1 MEICIY
7 KSVPQCYT
15 GLSVQC
21 SVFSVQCSV
30 FSVQCSVFGV
40 QRESAAESVRRRPW
54 RNLGRTVR
62 KGGAMQSRYVQ
73 IAERIRG
80 EIASG
85 QYSSG
90 ARIPAENELARMLD
104 VSRPTVRQALDLLAR
119 EGLLVR
125 VKGSGTFV
133 SQSKLV
139 HESTSFVTGYRE
151 ESRRKNRIL
160 RTKVVCLRTQEAGE
174 KVGDAL
180 KLAPEEPVTKLVR
193 IRHLENMY
201 ANAPVV
207 YTTLYV
213 PVKLFPD
220 MARTDFTET
229 SFYEAL
235 DSRGLSVAHASRRLE
250 VVMPPEE
257 VAAGLEITAF
267 EPVAFIVS
275 RGYTGSGQAVE
286 YTESYYP
293 ASRSSFRIEIDR

>member
-1 MEICIY
+1 
-7 KSVPQCYT
+7 
-15 GLSVQC
+15 
-21 SVFSVQCSV
+21 
-30 FSVQCSVFGV
+30 
-40 QRESAAESVRRRPW
+40 
-54 RNLGRTVR
+54 
-62 KGGAMQSRYVQ
+62 MQSRYVQ

-85 QYSSG
+85 QYASG

-180 KLAPEEPVTKLVR
+180 KLAPEELPDYGSLKSRPVTKLVR

>member
-1 MEICIY
+1 MHSYVKVYQYILEKIQNGEFLEGALIP
-7 KSVPQCYT
+7 KEVD
-15 GLSVQC
+15 LSEQ
-21 SVFSVQCSV
+21 FH
-30 FSVQCSVFGV
+30 
-40 QRESAAESVRRRPW
+40 
-54 RNLGRTVR
+54 
-62 KGGAMQSRYVQ
+62 
-73 IAERIRG
+73 
-80 EIASG
+80 
-85 QYSSG
+85 
-90 ARIPAENELARMLD
+90 

-160 RTKVVCLRTQEAGE
+160 RTKVVCLRIQEAGE

-201 ANAPVV
+201 ANAPLV

>member
-1 MEICIY
+1 MDPKEAAAAPMPAAQGPQPSHEQENTPLKIGNVEI
-7 KSVPQCYT
+7 SSP
-15 GLSVQC
+15 LALAPMA
-21 SVFSVQCSV
+21 
-30 FSVQCSVFGV
+30 GV
-40 QRESAAESVRRRPW
+40 TDLAFRQVC
-54 RNLGRTVR
+54 RNLGAGYTVTE
-62 KGGAMQSRYVQ
+62 M
-73 IAERIRG
+73 
-80 EIASG
+80 
-85 QYSSG
+85 
-90 ARIPAENELARMLD
+90 
-104 VSRPTVRQALDLLAR
+104 VSAKALCYQDKKTLPL
-119 EGLLVR
+119 
-125 VKGSGTFV
+125 
-133 SQSKLV
+133 
-139 HESTSFVTGYRE
+139 
-151 ESRRKNRIL
+151 
-160 RTKVVCLRTQEAGE
+160 
-174 KVGDAL
+174 L

>member
-1 MEICIY
+1 M
-7 KSVPQCYT
+7 
-15 GLSVQC
+15 
-21 SVFSVQCSV
+21 
-30 FSVQCSVFGV
+30 
-40 QRESAAESVRRRPW
+40 
-54 RNLGRTVR
+54 
-62 KGGAMQSRYVQ
+62 
-73 IAERIRG
+73 
-80 EIASG
+80 
-85 QYSSG
+85 
-90 ARIPAENELARMLD
+90 
-104 VSRPTVRQALDLLAR
+104 VS
-119 EGLLVR
+119 
-125 VKGSGTFV
+125 
-133 SQSKLV
+133 
-139 HESTSFVTGYRE
+139 GYRE

-267 EPVAFIVS
+267 EPAAFIVS

>member
-1 MEICIY
+1 MFVVSVNTIQEPDKYVNTSIE
-7 KSVPQCYT
+7 KSKYVFTNLCGNDILASIQ
-15 GLSVQC
+15 VQMPR
-21 SVFSVQCSV
+21 V
-30 FSVQCSVFGV
+30 
-40 QRESAAESVRRRPW
+40 AESLW
-54 RNLGRTVR
+54 HTVR
-62 KGGAMQSRYVQ
+62 KGGAMRSRYVQ
-73 IAERIRG
+73 IAEQIRG

-85 QYSSG
+85 QYASG

-139 HESTSFVTGYRE
+139 HESTTFVTGYRE

-160 RTKVVCLRTQEAGE
+160 RTKVVCLRMEKAGE
-174 KVGDAL
+174 KVGDSL
-180 KLAPEEPVTKLVR
+180 KLGPEEMVTKLVR

-207 YTTLYV
+207 HTTLYV
-213 PVKLFPD
+213 PVRLFPD
-220 MARTDFTET
+220 MVRIDFTDT
-229 SFYEAL
+229 SFYDAL
-235 DSRGLSVAHASRRLE
+235 DSRGLSVVHASRRLE

-257 VAAGLEITAF
+257 VAAELGITPFEPTAF
-267 EPVAFIVS
+267 IAS
-275 RGYTGSGQAVE
+275 QGYTGSGQTVE

-293 ASRSSFRIEIDR
+293 ASRSSFRIEINR

>member
-1 MEICIY
+1 
-7 KSVPQCYT
+7 
-15 GLSVQC
+15 
-21 SVFSVQCSV
+21 
-30 FSVQCSVFGV
+30 
-40 QRESAAESVRRRPW
+40 
-54 RNLGRTVR
+54 
-62 KGGAMQSRYVQ
+62 MQSRYVQ

-85 QYSSG
+85 QYASG
-90 ARIPAENELARMLD
+90 DRIPTENELARMLD

-133 SQSKLV
+133 SQPKLV
-139 HESTSFVTGYRE
+139 HESTTFVTGYRE

-160 RTKVVCLRTQEAGE
+160 RTKVVSLGTQRAGE

-180 KLAPEEPVTKLVR
+180 KLDAEELVTRLVR
-193 IRHLENMY
+193 IRHLENVY

-220 MARTDFTET
+220 MAGIDFTET
-229 SFYEAL
+229 SFYDAL
-235 DSRGLSVAHASRRLE
+235 DGRGLSVAHASRRLE
-250 VVMPPEE
+250 VVIPPKE

-267 EPVAFIVS
+267 EPTAFIAS
-275 RGYTGSGQAVE
+275 RGYTASGQVVE

-293 ASRSSFRIEIDR
+293 ASRSSFRIEIHR

>member
-1 MEICIY
+1 MKIGNVEI
-7 KSVPQCYT
+7 SSP
-15 GLSVQC
+15 LALAPMA
-21 SVFSVQCSV
+21 
-30 FSVQCSVFGV
+30 GV
-40 QRESAAESVRRRPW
+40 TDLAFRQVC
-54 RNLGRTVR
+54 RNLGAGYTVTE
-62 KGGAMQSRYVQ
+62 M
-73 IAERIRG
+73 
-80 EIASG
+80 
-85 QYSSG
+85 
-90 ARIPAENELARMLD
+90 
-104 VSRPTVRQALDLLAR
+104 VSAKALCYQDKKTLPL
-119 EGLLVR
+119 
-125 VKGSGTFV
+125 
-133 SQSKLV
+133 
-139 HESTSFVTGYRE
+139 
-151 ESRRKNRIL
+151 
-160 RTKVVCLRTQEAGE
+160 
-174 KVGDAL
+174 L

-267 EPVAFIVS
+267 EPAAFIVS

>member
-1 MEICIY
+1 MASVKRINEVMDTEIDLTDENASQ
-7 KSVPQCYT
+7 K
-15 GLSVQC
+15 GLSV
-21 SVFSVQCSV
+21 
-30 FSVQCSVFGV
+30 
-40 QRESAAESVRRRPW
+40 A
-54 RNLGRTVR
+54 
-62 KGGAMQSRYVQ
+62 
-73 IAERIRG
+73 RG
-80 EIASG
+80 EVEF
-85 QYSSG
+85 
-90 ARIPAENELARMLD
+90 RD
-104 VSRPTVRQALDLLAR
+104 VSF
-119 EGLLVR
+119 
-125 VKGSGTFV
+125 SY
-133 SQSKLV
+133 
-139 HESTSFVTGYRE
+139 H
-151 ESRRKNRIL
+151 
-160 RTKVVCLRTQEAGE
+160 QEAGE